1 MKRLVTQFDDKR
13 LRATVATPTCCC
25 CCCCVASVLTST
37 ALSALN
43 VHELA
48 AKVDMP
54 ESRRWLLRVV
64 ALTALP
70 LAVAAS
76 VAAAW
81 LMSLASDELAWLAG
95 VAAFFGAWTAILAAA
110 YKPLRPRSRGAIVA
124 FTVIVSTLIFCGEFI
139 LGAAMIGDDSDG
151 SGWGYLAVALIAPF
165 VLVPLLRTLTPG
177 R

>member
-48 AKVDMP
+48 GKVDMP

-70 LAVAAS
+70 LAVVAS
-76 VAAAW
+76 IAAAW
-81 LMSLASDELAWLAG
+81 LTSLVSDDLAWLAG
-95 VAAFFGAWTAILAAA
+95 VVAFFGAWTGILVAA
-110 YKPLRPRSRGAIVA
+110 YKPLRPRSPGAIVA
-124 FTVIVSTLIFCGEFI
+124 FTVIASTLMFCGELI
-139 LGAAMIGDDSDG
+139 LGAAMVGDG
-151 SGWGYLAVALIAPF
+151 TEGMGWVYLAVACAAPLA
-165 VLVPLLRTLTPG
+165 LVPPLRRVMPG